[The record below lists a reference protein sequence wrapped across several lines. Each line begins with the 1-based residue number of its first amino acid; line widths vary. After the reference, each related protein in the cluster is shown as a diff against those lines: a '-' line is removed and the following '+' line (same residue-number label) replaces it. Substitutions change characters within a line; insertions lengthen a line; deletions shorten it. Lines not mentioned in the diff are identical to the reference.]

1 MCVVAREAVRAP
13 VAVGGVVWACT
24 AQPARACQAVHGAWG
39 PVRFRGCVDLCL
51 CSVPRHVGTCVLEGG
66 PYVWVLWASVYSPS
80 GAVCISVSEGV

>member
-51 CSVPRHVGTCVLEGG
+51 CSVPRHVGTCVLGGG
-66 PYVWVLWASVYSPS
+66 PLRLGSVGLCVQPIW
-80 GAVCISVSEGV
+80 GCVHKCV